1 MDIYKC
7 ELCGNIVE
15 MIHSGD
21 GTLVCCGQDM
31 TRLEPKTADSSTEKH
46 VPLVRREEDGYLVTV
61 GSTLHPMTEDHW
73 IQWIEL
79 SVDGRIMRQ
88 ELKPGDKPEAC
99 FCMCEEGKEVFARE
113 YCNLHGLWKGE

>member
-15 MIHSGD
+15 MVHSGD

-31 TRLEPKTADSSTEKH
+31 TKLEAKTADSSTEKH
-46 VPLVRREEDGYLVTV
+46 VPLLAKEGNGYRVTV
-61 GSTLHPMTEDHW
+61 GSTLHPMTDEHW

-79 SVDGRIMRQ
+79 SVDGMIMRQ
-88 ELKPGDKPEAC
+88 KLNPGDKPEAF
-99 FCMCEEGKEVFARE
+99 FCVGEGKEVFARE